1 MKYLVTE
8 MQHHKTGA
16 VVIKN
21 TEKTEYNGTAGALR
35 LFYDTLSLASVSTSQ
50 MKCQVSITDEN
61 MVRLKYD
68 EVVNPNVVP
77 DPDVVPEAPEDEI
90 TE

>member
-8 MQHHKTGA
+8 IQHHKTGA

-21 TEKTEYNGTAGALR
+21 TEKTKYNGTAGALR
-35 LFYDTLSLASVSTSQ
+35 LFYDTLSAASVSTSQ
-50 MKCQVSITDEN
+50 VKCQVEIQDEN

-68 EVVNPNVVP
+68 EVTN
-77 DPDVVPEAPEDEI
+77 DLSDE
-90 TE
+90 TSTNDGGES

>member
-8 MQHHKTGA
+8 IQHHKTGA

-21 TEKTEYNGTAGALR
+21 TEKTKYNGTAGALR
-35 LFYDTLSLASVSTSQ
+35 LFYDTLSAASVSTSQ
-50 MKCQVSITDEN
+50 VKCQVEIQDEN

-68 EVVNPNVVP
+68 EVTNDLP
-77 DPDVVPEAPEDEI
+77 DETSTNDGGES
-90 TE
+90 